1 MSCGEERKGLV
12 AGPELEEPIVNVR
25 NRMGCV
31 VVAMVV
37 ALTCARAV
45 AAAGPFSATSPD
57 GRLSVAL
64 VADGVGGFAWSLSA
78 RGQALLA
85 NAALGLDF
93 GAAGRMPG
101 TGWRAAKTA
110 SRSVNDVW
118 KPVWGKRA
126 VVPDRYNETTV
137 DLEGAG
143 APFGTLRIVL
153 RAYDDGVAFRYEAPA
168 AAPGV
173 AVRAAGELTTFAF
186 AGDFTAWFYNGENHN
201 LGPDRLSAIDGKR
214 LPVMTLKAGD
224 RAYLAVHEADL
235 RAGDPMAF
243 VKKGPMTFGVA
254 GSPGEVGPGFASP
267 WRAIFF
273 GETPGVMVD
282 SHLIELLNPPPEG
295 DFSWV
300 KPGVAV
306 WDWRINGARVPG
318 FAYSMSLPSWLRMV
332 DFAAE
337 SGIRHLVLDA
347 DWYGPEFEH
356 TSDPTQGDKAAD
368 VRKLIAYGKG
378 KGVGIWLYLNDV
390 GGRKYPIG
398 DTLKQYG
405 EWGAAGVK
413 YGFMKGTPAEKNAR
427 TRMITELCAKNR
439 LLVDYHDGPV
449 HPYGQ
454 MRTWPNAVTREFC
467 HAQLDAKRVFVPKT
481 FVTTVFV
488 NMLAGPLDMNN
499 GMFDLRQGKTDR
511 VDNAQEAP
519 STLAA
524 EAARTLI
531 VFSGATIIPDVP
543 EYYRKYPDLLAFI
556 AAQQMP
562 WRESRTLSGAIGE
575 HIVMARQ
582 AANGAWLV
590 GAATDETAR
599 ELDLPCSFLGAGAWK
614 ARIVEDGADA
624 HYLTKRESLK
634 ALDRAVTAAD
644 TIRVRLAPGGGACVL
659 LRPE

>member
-1 MSCGEERKGLV
+1 MNLR
-12 AGPELEEPIVNVR
+12 R
-25 NRMGCV
+25 RMGRV
-31 VVAMVV
+31 GVAMI
-37 ALTCARAV
+37 AAWASARPV
-45 AAAGPFSATSPD
+45 AAEPVSATSPD
-57 GRLSVAL
+57 GRLSVA
-64 VADGVGGFAWSLSA
+64 VAADGGGAFAWSLTA
-78 RGQALLA
+78 RGQVLLT
-85 NAALGLDF
+85 NAAFGLDF

-101 TGWRAAKTA
+101 AGWRVAKTA
-110 SRSVNDVW
+110 NRSVDEVW

-126 VVPDRYNETTV
+126 VVPDRYNETAV
-137 DLEGAG
+137 DLEGSG
-143 APFGTLRIVL
+143 APFGVLRLVL
-153 RAYDDGVAFRYEAPA
+153 RAYDDGVAFRYEVPASTVGA
-168 AAPGV
+168 AAK
-173 AVRAAGELTTFAF
+173 AAGELTTFAF
-186 AGDFTAWFYNGENHN
+186 AGDYTAWFYNGENHN
-201 LGPDRLSAIDGKR
+201 LGPDKLSTIDGKR
-214 LPVMTLKAGD
+214 PPVMTLAAGD

-243 VKKGPMTFGVA
+243 VKKGALAFGVA
-254 GSPGEVGPGFASP
+254 GSPGAVAPGFASP
-267 WRAIFF
+267 WRVIFF
-273 GETPGVMVD
+273 GETPGGMVD
-282 SHLIELLNPPPEG
+282 SHLIELLNPPPAG

-306 WDWRINGARVPG
+306 WDWRINGAQVPG
-318 FAYSMSLPSWLRMV
+318 FTYSMSLPSWRRMV

-337 SGIRHLVLDA
+337 NGIRHLVLDA
-347 DWYGPEFEH
+347 DWYGPEFAQ
-356 TSDPTQGDKAAD
+356 TSDPTKGDKAAD

-390 GGRKYPIG
+390 GGRKYPIE

-467 HAQLDAKRVFVPKT
+467 HAQLDARRVFVPKT

-511 VDNAQEAP
+511 VDNAQEVP

-543 EYYRKYPDLLAFI
+543 EYYRKYPDLLAFL

-582 AANGAWLV
+582 AADGAWLV
-590 GAATDETAR
+590 GAATDEAAR
-599 ELDLPCSFLGAGAWK
+599 DLDITCSFLGAGSWK
-614 ARIVEDGADA
+614 ARIVEDGPDA
-624 HYLTKRESLK
+624 HYRTKRESLK
-634 ALDRAVTAAD
+634 ASDRTVTASD
-644 TIRVRLAPGGGACVL
+644 TIRVHLAPGGGACIL
-659 LRPE
+659 LRPK

>member
-1 MSCGEERKGLV
+1 M
-12 AGPELEEPIVNVR
+12 
-25 NRMGCV
+25 NR
-31 VVAMVV
+31 
-37 ALTCARAV
+37 TCRVFLV
-45 AAAGPFSATSPD
+45 AAATAGFAFVAAAAEPIAAASPD

-64 VADGVGGFAWSLSA
+64 AADGAGAFAWSLTA
-78 RGQALLA
+78 RGQVLVT

-101 TGWRAAKTA
+101 AGWRVAKTA
-110 SRSVNDVW
+110 SRSVDEVW

-137 DLEGAG
+137 DLEGPG
-143 APFGTLRIVL
+143 APFGVLRLVL
-153 RAYDDGVAFRYEAPA
+153 RAYDDGLAFRYEVPA
-168 AAPGV
+168 SAGGGAAK
-173 AVRAAGELTTFAF
+173 AAGELTTFAF
-186 AGDFTAWFYNGENHN
+186 AGDYTAWFYNGENHN
-201 LGPDRLSAIDGKR
+201 LGPDKLSAIDGKR
-214 LPVMTLKAGD
+214 PPVMTVKTGD

-243 VKKGPMTFGVA
+243 VKKGSLAFGIA
-254 GSPGEVGPGFASP
+254 GSPVAVAPGFASP
-267 WRAIFF
+267 WRVIFF

-282 SHLIELLNPPPEG
+282 SHLIELLNPSPAG

-306 WDWRINGARVPG
+306 WDWRINGAKVPG
-318 FAYSMSLPSWLRMV
+318 FTYSMSLPSWLRMV
-332 DFAAE
+332 DFSAAN
-337 SGIRHLVLDA
+337 GIRHLVLDA
-347 DWYGPEFEH
+347 DWYGPEFAQ
-356 TSDPTQGDKAAD
+356 TSDPTKGDKAAD

-390 GGRKYPIG
+390 GGRKYPIE

-488 NMLAGPLDMNN
+488 NMLAGPLDMIN

-511 VDNAQEAP
+511 VDNAQEVP

-531 VFSGATIIPDVP
+531 VFSGVTIIPDVP

-582 AANGAWLV
+582 AADGAWLV

-599 ELDLPCSFLGAGAWK
+599 DLDIPCSFLGAGSWT
-614 ARIVEDGADA
+614 ARIVEDGPDA
-624 HYLTKRESLK
+624 HYQTKRESLK
-634 ALDRAVTAAD
+634 ASDRAVTATG
-644 TIRVRLAPGGGACVL
+644 TIRVHLAPGGGACVL
-659 LRPE
+659 LRPK